1 MKTNE
6 TTLDFVVLNFVVV
19 ALTFL
24 SGFFCV
30 CVHMCICDV
39 FLFIF
44 LLLLCVVLCFGFFFV
59 FDCGDDVVLFF
70 PRMLM
75 FAKTN
80 EKKRGKVHHHF

>member
-24 SGFFCV
+24 SGFFFV

-59 FDCGDDVVLFF
+59 FDCGDDVLFF